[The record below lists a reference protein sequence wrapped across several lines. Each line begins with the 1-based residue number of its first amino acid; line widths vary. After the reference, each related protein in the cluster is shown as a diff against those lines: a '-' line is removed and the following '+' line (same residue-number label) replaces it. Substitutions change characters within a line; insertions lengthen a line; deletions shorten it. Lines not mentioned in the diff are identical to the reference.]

1 MNESLENIKFSL
13 YNSKEIA
20 DVKHNPVVKAM
31 LSCLKRIPVLGEL
44 IDDTLDEALLKF
56 QESKRNELLDII
68 LSDSEHITTDMVNDV
83 EFIMSF
89 RKTIEAID
97 RLASN
102 DKVLYFGNLLK
113 NGYLGKDKIQ
123 LDRFEEYFYAINS
136 LSRRQLFLLALLY
149 SYRKKNISCEDEKGI
164 ELKRWELYREE
175 ACNICSLTEEEL
187 VSVLKS
193 AEKSGLCKELVGSM
207 YGYKGGRFEATVM
220 LGDFVTF
227 ITSKNSS
234 IQKEY

>member
-136 LSRRQLFLLALLY
+136 LSRRQLFF
-149 SYRKKNISCEDEKGI
+149 
-164 ELKRWELYREE
+164 
-175 ACNICSLTEEEL
+175 
-187 VSVLKS
+187 VS
-193 AEKSGLCKELVGSM
+193 
-207 YGYKGGRFEATVM
+207 
-220 LGDFVTF
+220 F
-227 ITSKNSS
+227 I
-234 IQKEY
+234 IFL